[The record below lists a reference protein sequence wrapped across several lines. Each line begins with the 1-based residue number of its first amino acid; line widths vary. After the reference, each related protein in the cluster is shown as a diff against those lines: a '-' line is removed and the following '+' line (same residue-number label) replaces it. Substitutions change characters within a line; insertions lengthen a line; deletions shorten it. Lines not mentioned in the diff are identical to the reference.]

1 VKKKYISIIIPTYNR
16 SDFLKEAIDSV
27 LKQTWKDFELIIVD
41 DGSTDNTQ
49 EILSN
54 YTGKISL
61 ISTEHKGPSA
71 ARNRG
76 IQTAQGEYIAFLDSD
91 DIWKPDKLKK
101 QMDFFNN
108 NPHIFIC
115 QTEEIWIRKGR
126 RVNPRK
132 IHAKHSGWI
141 FEKCLPL
148 CIVSPSSV
156 MLHRRVFDRVGL
168 FDEKMPACE
177 DYDLWLRV
185 TPHYQIHLIDE
196 PLIIKRGGHDDQ
208 QSYRIPALDRLRI
221 QALCKVLDSG
231 YLTFL
236 QYDQALEELQKKCSI
251 YGNGCMKRGKKEE
264 GETILKLPDRYKR
277 Q

>member
-1 VKKKYISIIIPTYNR
+1 MKKKYISIIIPTYNR
-16 SDFLKEAIDSV
+16 SGFLREAIDSV

-49 EILSN
+49 ELLSN

-76 IQTAQGEYIAFLDSD
+76 IQTAQGEYITFLDSD

-101 QMDFFNN
+101 QMDFFKN

-132 IHAKHSGWI
+132 KHVKHSGWI

-236 QYDQALEELQKKCSI
+236 QYDKALEELQKKCSI
-251 YGNGCMKRGKKEE
+251 YGNGCLKRGKQEE